1 MTYYELVIVVTW
13 IVFSLSVPYTAAED
27 RAAFARSLLLT

>member
-13 IVFSLSVPYTAAED
+13 IVFSLSVPYTAED